1 MPIIENELLK
11 VEASLQGGELL
22 HVISKLDNQEL
33 LYQANEEWKHHDV
46 ILFPFIGP
54 DSHYVIDGKELGCP
68 TQHGFIRTATFELVE
83 LTSNKMVMEFSDNE
97 ETFKSYP
104 FHFTL
109 RATYS
114 LDGNSL
120 KREYD
125 VINKNDV
132 ELPFQLGDHPGFIAE
147 FGKATIHFGKGNI
160 YYYPRRD
167 MKFLA
172 QPISFLEKKDYLLS
186 KEDFA
191 KYDTILIE
199 KPQENLILDTGVGYS
214 LEYHYDCPFIAI
226 WSPAK
231 ESSFVCVEP
240 WWGMAIYEGRDEE
253 MRNWKDINSAS
264 KTLHFEDSISFS
276 KTK

>member
-22 HVISKLDNQEL
+22 HVISKVDNQEL

-54 DSHYVIDGKELGCP
+54 DSHYVIDGEELGCP
-68 TQHGFIRTATFELVE
+68 TQHGFIRTSTFVLKE
-83 LTSNKMVMEFSDNE
+83 LTPTKLVMEFEDNE
-97 ETFKSYP
+97 ETFKSFP
-104 FHFTL
+104 FHFLL

-114 LDGNSL
+114 LNGNTL

-125 VINKNDV
+125 VINKGDK
-132 ELPFQLGDHPGFIAE
+132 ELPFQLGDHAAYIAK
-147 FGKATIHFGKGNI
+147 FGEAVLHLGEGNI
-160 YYYPRRD
+160 YYYPRRNNV
-167 MKFLA
+167 FLP

-199 KPQENLILDTGVGYS
+199 RPRNDLILDTGVGYS
-214 LEYHYDCPFIAI
+214 ITYHYDCPFIAI

-231 ESSFVCVEP
+231 ESSFLCVEP

-264 KTLHFEDSISFS
+264 KSLHFIESVSFN

>member
-1 MPIIENELLK
+1 MPIIENEFLK

-54 DSHYVIDGKELGCP
+54 DSSYVIDGKDLGCP
-68 TQHGFIRTATFELVE
+68 TQHGFIRTSTFELRE
-83 LTSNKMVMEFSDNE
+83 LSSTKMVMEFSDNE

-104 FHFTL
+104 FHFTI

-132 ELPFQLGDHPGFIAE
+132 ELPFQLGDHAGYIVK
-147 FGKATIHFGKGNI
+147 FGEAVLHFGKGNI
-160 YYYPRRD
+160 YYYPRRN
-167 MKFLA
+167 MAFLP
-172 QPISFLEKKDYLLS
+172 QPISFLENKDYLLS
-186 KEDFA
+186 KKDFA

-199 KPQENLILDTGVGYS
+199 KPNEDLVLDTGVGYS
-214 LEYHYDCPFIAI
+214 ITYHFPSPFIAI

-231 ESSFVCVEP
+231 ESSFLCVEP
-240 WWGMAIYEGRDEE
+240 WWGMAIYEGREKE

-264 KTLHFEDSISFS
+264 KSLHFEESVSFV
-276 KTK
+276 KK